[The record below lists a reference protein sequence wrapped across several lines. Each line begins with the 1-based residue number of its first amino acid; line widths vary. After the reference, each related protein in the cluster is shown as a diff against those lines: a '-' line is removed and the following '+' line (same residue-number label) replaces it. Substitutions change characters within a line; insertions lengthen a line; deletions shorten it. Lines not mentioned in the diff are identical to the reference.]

1 MTTDTEV
8 RPVREQ
14 TRNTV
19 GIIALITAIVGAIF
33 AMIPGAL
40 ILGWILLPIAFIL
53 SIVALFLKDQK
64 RGQGIAALIISI
76 VGTLIGIFVFI
87 AVVGSAFDDAFNE
100 ETQIQAPA
108 GDDTVGEVDL
118 EDGEAGETDSG
129 DASEEAGTRGDP
141 LPLGT
146 AVQGADWEVTV
157 NSVDLD
163 ATETIL
169 AENPLNE
176 EPDAGN
182 GLIMANLTVEYLG
195 ADPDGDTP
203 WVDVEFVSSSGN
215 SYDGTM
221 DLLVVPDAFDPSE
234 TLYEGA
240 SSDGNIGMEVPLEDL
255 DSGTLRVAPHMFGDP
270 VFFAV
275 Q

>member
-8 RPVREQ
+8 RPVKEQ

-40 ILGWILLPIAFIL
+40 ILGWVLLPIAFIL
-53 SIVALFLKDQK
+53 SIVALFLNDQK

-118 EDGEAGETDSG
+118 EDEIGRASCREGGET
-129 DASEEAGTRGDP
+129 AGG
-141 LPLGT
+141 G
-146 AVQGADWEVTV
+146 
-157 NSVDLD
+157 
-163 ATETIL
+163 
-169 AENPLNE
+169 
-176 EPDAGN
+176 
-182 GLIMANLTVEYLG
+182 
-195 ADPDGDTP
+195 
-203 WVDVEFVSSSGN
+203 
-215 SYDGTM
+215 
-221 DLLVVPDAFDPSE
+221 
-234 TLYEGA
+234 
-240 SSDGNIGMEVPLEDL
+240 
-255 DSGTLRVAPHMFGDP
+255 RV
-270 VFFAV
+270 
-275 Q
+275 